1 MKWIKRISR
10 LGENLIRVECLQE
23 NQKDVMPT
31 FAIRH
36 PEKFKPVK
44 TKRVGKVETFSNKFF
59 SIKFLQDE
67 KKFSSKNLW
76 VEWTKGNKKYLWK
89 PGRKDN
95 ENLGGSFFSLDL
107 CQEKLIPT
115 NICPYDPMKGYE
127 SYSYGPFT
135 LAQSLLKEF
144 RVKYGN
150 DWSDP
155 EWIKEFDN
163 LIAGRP
169 PKMIDEWTP
178 EILKILR
185 LIRQYPPGYLSRSG
199 VSILLDNS
207 FLYNLKKDWIE
218 RESKDKPQALYFIYY
233 GNDYKMGVSLLTEL
247 LGAVPKVPEWVMGVW
262 FSCWNKWGEKKFRQ
276 IKEDFDKY
284 DVPLDVIVVDT
295 DWHKYYWYGFDWN
308 GRLFPNPERFGKW
321 LRKNKLH
328 SAFNVHPQYIPEKD
342 SRLEEF
348 LKVTKIP
355 LKLLDEN
362 TALHKVQRGC
372 QQIDLL
378 DKKQALAYF
387 DIFHKPVE
395 KCGCDIWWVDGTM
408 RDESGQES
416 IAWLNEIYSKYTNQS
431 PESHAELVSASNEIP
446 KQACPE
452 EILNQVQNDTF
463 RIRNDI
469 AYRDTKI
476 ILSRGYGPGT
486 HRSIILFTADAY
498 SQWKV
503 LELEVNMTA
512 KAANCL
518 FNYVSH
524 DIGGFHS
531 GSPEWK
537 INKPPDD
544 LYIRWSQFGAL
555 SPIMRFHSHHGVRE
569 PWKYKKQT
577 LNIVRNFL
585 HFRKCLMP
593 YLMRLVQETHEKG
606 IAICR
611 PMYYEFPE
619 EENAYRFET
628 QYMLGDAILVSPVT
642 RENGVVTTWFPK
654 GKWYHCFTERVVEG
668 PNIIEEKVP
677 LELMPVYLREG
688 HIIPY
693 KQKTSKKD
701 KKNNLYQYTPEKTPL
716 IIRMGII

>member
-1 MKWIKRISR
+1 MEWIKRISQ
-10 LGENLIRVECLQE
+10 LSENVIRVECLQE
-23 NQKDVMPT
+23 HQKTVMPT

-36 PEKFKPVK
+36 PEKFKPAK
-44 TKRVGKVETFSNKFF
+44 TKKVGKTETFSNKFF

-67 KKFSSKNLW
+67 KKFSPKNLY
-76 VEWTKGNKKYLWK
+76 VEWTKGDKKYLWK
-89 PGRKDN
+89 PGQKDK

-135 LAQSLLKEF
+135 LAQALLKEF
-144 RVKYGN
+144 RAKYGN

-155 EWIKEFDN
+155 EWIKEFDS

-169 PKMIDEWTP
+169 PKMIDKWTP
-178 EILKILR
+178 EILKILK

-207 FLYNLKKDWIE
+207 LLYNLKKDWIE
-218 RESKDKPQALYFIYY
+218 KDAKDKPQVLYFIYY
-233 GNDYKMGVSLLTEL
+233 GNDYKMGISLLTEL
-247 LGAVPKVPEWVMGVW
+247 LGPVPKVPEWIMGVW
-262 FSCWNKWGEKKFRQ
+262 FSCWNKWGEKEFHQ
-276 IKEDFDKY
+276 IKEKFDKY
-284 DVPLDVIVVDT
+284 DLPLDVIVVDT
-295 DWHKYYWYGFDWN
+295 DWHKYYWHGFDWN
-308 GRLFPNPERFGKW
+308 KKLFPNPERFGKW
-321 LRKNKLH
+321 LRKNNLH

-342 SRLEEF
+342 SRLKEYLE
-348 LKVTKIP
+348 VTKTS
-355 LKLLDEN
+355 LKLLDAK
-362 TALHKVQRGC
+362 TAPHKVQRGC

-395 KCGCDIWWVDGTM
+395 KCGCDIWWVNGTM

-431 PESHAELVSASNEIP
+431 S
-446 KQACPE
+446 
-452 EILNQVQNDTF
+452 D
-463 RIRNDI
+463 
-469 AYRDTKI
+469 RDTKI

-503 LELEVNMTA
+503 LEFEVNMTA

-518 FNYVSH
+518 FTYVSH
-524 DIGGFHS
+524 DIGGFMS
-531 GSPEWK
+531 GSPDWK

-555 SPIMRFHSHHGVRE
+555 SPIMKYHSHHGIRE

-585 HFRKCLMP
+585 NFRKCLMP
-593 YLMRLVQETHEKG
+593 YLMNLVQETHKKG

-619 EENAYRFET
+619 EENAHRFET

-677 LELMPVYLREG
+677 LELMPVYVRER
-688 HIIPY
+688 HTIPY
-693 KQKTSKKD
+693 KQKGSKKD
-701 KKNNLYQYTPEKTPL
+701 KKNNLYQYTPEKIPL
-716 IIRMGII
+716 IIRMGIK